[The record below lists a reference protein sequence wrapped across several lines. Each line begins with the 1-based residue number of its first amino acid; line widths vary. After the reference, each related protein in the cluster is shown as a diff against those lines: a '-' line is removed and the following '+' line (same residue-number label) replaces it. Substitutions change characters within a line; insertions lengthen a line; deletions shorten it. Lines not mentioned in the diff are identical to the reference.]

1 MNKIKKEK
9 LDVLK
14 FEPVSFE
21 GKKMI
26 GGFSDDITMTIDDG
40 GGHGNGSN
48 LGYCK
53 ETGATNNCNGG
64 NCVKGCG
71 AQ

>member
-21 GKKMI
+21 GLT
-26 GGFSDDITMTIDDG
+26 DQLV
-40 GGHGNGSN
+40 N
-48 LGYCK
+48 LD
-53 ETGATNNCNGG
+53 
-64 NCVKGCG
+64 
-71 AQ
+71 

>member
-1 MNKIKKEK
+1 
-9 LDVLK
+9 
-14 FEPVSFE
+14 
-21 GKKMI
+21 MI

-53 ETGATNNCNGG
+53 ETGATNNCNAG